1 MVAPF
6 KPLLYMHIFQE
17 TSTVA
22 DFPMAFQKAF
32 SINCVSPSFSCT
44 SLLHTARCLI
54 LLLFPLHFF
63 ITPYSISPSLGEPFL
78 LSGSLIATYLC
89 SYLDWN
95 THTESLK
102 PNIHREQNPYDT
114 CLLCVCGGE
123 LLYSRWFSRSIH
135 LHGKFRILFL
145 SIVEQYS
152 IVYMYCFFTINQF
165 MDI

>member
-6 KPLLYMHIFQE
+6 KLLLYMHIFQE
-17 TSTVA
+17 ASTVV

-32 SINCVSPSFSCT
+32 SINCLSLFFSST
-44 SLLHTARCLI
+44 SLLHTPRCLI
-54 LLLFPLHFF
+54 LLLLPLHFL
-63 ITPYSISPSLGEPFL
+63 ITPYSISPSLGELFL
-78 LSGSLIATYLC
+78 LFGSLIATYLS

-102 PNIHREQNPYDT
+102 PNIHIEQNPYDP
-114 CLLCVCGGE
+114 CLLCVCVWGE

-145 SIVEQYS
+145 SIVELYS
-152 IVYMYCFFTINQF
+152 IV
-165 MDI
+165 